1 MPDTDKLHN
10 LSDVR
15 LFYQPADRLR
25 MTTEDRSWHTVKP
38 VWVAPLSHPGRYLAL
53 LDAKGDEIMTIP
65 DASILDKESFE
76 TVMEELR
83 RRDMT
88 AEVREIISAKVE
100 YGSTYWRVI
109 TDKGTRDFVTQ
120 NLQENAMWL
129 DENHLMLVD
138 ADGNRFELSDIG
150 HLDNRSK
157 MILYSVV

>member
-1 MPDTDKLHN
+1 
-10 LSDVR
+10 
-15 LFYQPADRLR
+15 
-25 MTTEDRSWHTVKP
+25 MTAEDRSWHTVKP
-38 VWVAPLSHPGRYLAL
+38 VWAAPLSHPGRYLAL
-53 LDAKGDEIMTIP
+53 LDAKGDEILMIP
-65 DASILDKESFE
+65 DASLLDKESYD

-88 AEVREIISAKVE
+88 AEVHEIISAKVE
-100 YGSTYWRVI
+100 YGSTYWRVS

-138 ADGNRFELSDIG
+138 VDGNRFELSDIEN
-150 HLDNRSK
+150 LDNRSK